1 MLKEFIE
8 HIQKTTQPQIKDIDG
23 VAFAITHDG
32 MVEEILPTIFHPS
45 TLKLNSL
52 DALVKLVKTEASE
65 MDTPLYI
72 TIPFAALASPT
83 RRSSITGRCT
93 TKPRPRMSP
102 AGARRTPSGLRKP
115 RLP

>member
-8 HIQKTTQPQIKDIDG
+8 HIQKTTQPQIQNIDG

-52 DALVKLVKTEASE
+52 DALVKLVMTEASE

-72 TIPFAALASPT
+72 TIPDHMT
-83 RRSSITGRCT
+83 VRCFGQ
-93 TKPRPRMSP
+93 RGGAELP
-102 AGARRTPSGLRKP
+102 AGVLRNHGHGCP
-115 RLP
+115 RLGREEHPRV